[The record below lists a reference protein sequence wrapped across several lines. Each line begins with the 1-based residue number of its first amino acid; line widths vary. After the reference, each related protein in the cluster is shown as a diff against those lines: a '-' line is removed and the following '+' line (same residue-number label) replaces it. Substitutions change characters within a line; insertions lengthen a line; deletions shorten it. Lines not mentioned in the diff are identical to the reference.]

1 MSIRGQNSGLKGVP
15 MARRG
20 ENIHKRKDGRWEAR
34 IIIKQANNKT
44 KYKYVYAHSYTEIKN
59 KLQGF
64 DTSKVNLDCNNM
76 LFNEVA
82 TKWLK
87 SIKSTIKQ
95 STYANYDNMVKKHI
109 APYFEFFKTT
119 DVDNNVLQDFI
130 SKKHQNG
137 RLNKKGG
144 LSAKTVHDIYSVL
157 LQILK
162 FAEKNKYI
170 SHFDYE
176 IDLPKIEERFCDIL
190 SEADKRRLE
199 NHMRLNTD
207 FKKVGILLVMYT
219 GIRIGELCAL
229 KWNDIDLENGFINIT
244 KTLQRIKNT
253 DENSSQKTK
262 IIIDKPKSQKS
273 IRKIPLQSFLLEI
286 LSGLK
291 SSCSPN
297 SFLLTGS
304 QTKFTEP
311 RAYEK
316 TYKKYL
322 KECNIP
328 NIKFHALRHTF
339 ATNAVEKNFDTK
351 SLSEI
356 LGHSTVRFTLDR
368 YVHPSDK
375 IKRENMERLVSNY

>member
-1 MSIRGQNSGLKGVP
+1 MS
-15 MARRG
+15 RRG
-20 ENIHKRKDGRWEAR
+20 ENIRKRKDGRWEAR

-44 KYKYVYAHSYTEIKN
+44 KYKYVYAHSYTELKT
-59 KLQGF
+59 KLQEF
-64 DTSKVNLDCNNM
+64 DISKVNIDYNNM
-76 LFNEVA
+76 PFNEVA
-82 TKWLK
+82 TKWLEF
-87 SIKSTIKQ
+87 IKFTIKQ
-95 STYANYDNMVKKHI
+95 STYANYDNIVEKHI
-109 APYFEFFKTT
+109 TPYFKFLKIGNI
-119 DVDNNVLQDFI
+119 NNNILQNFI
-130 SKKHQNG
+130 TQKYQNG
-137 RLNKKGG
+137 RLNNAGG

-162 FAEKNKYI
+162 FAERNKYI
-170 SHFDYE
+170 NHFDYG
-176 IDLPKIEERFCDIL
+176 IDLPKIEEKLCDIFN
-190 SEADKRRLE
+190 EADKIKLE

-207 FKKVGILLVMYT
+207 FKKIGVLLVMYT

-229 KWNDIDLENGFINIT
+229 KWSDIDLENGFISIT

-253 DENSSQKTK
+253 EEKNNQKTK

-273 IRKIPLQSFLLEI
+273 IRKIPLQSFLIEM

-291 SSCSPN
+291 NNCSEN
-297 SFLLTGS
+297 SYLLTGS
-304 QTKFTEP
+304 ETKFTEP

-322 KECNIP
+322 KECHIP

>member
-1 MSIRGQNSGLKGVP
+1 MS
-15 MARRG
+15 RRG

-44 KYKYVYAHSYTEIKN
+44 KYKYVYAHSYTELKS
-59 KLQGF
+59 KLQKI
-64 DTSKVNLDCNNM
+64 DISKINLNCNNM

-82 TKWLK
+82 IKWLN
-87 SIKSTIKQ
+87 SIKFSIKQ
-95 STYANYDNMVKKHI
+95 STHANYDNIVKKHI
-109 APYFEFFKTT
+109 SPYFESLKIT
-119 DVDNNVLQDFI
+119 DIENNILQDFI
-130 SKKHQNG
+130 MQKYQNG
-137 RLNKKGG
+137 RLNKTGG

-170 SHFDYE
+170 KHIDYE
-176 IDLPKIEERFCDIL
+176 INLPKIEERFCDIL
-190 SEADKRRLE
+190 NEADKIKLE

-229 KWNDIDLENGFINIT
+229 KWSNIDFENGFISIT

-253 DENSSQKTK
+253 DEESKTKTK

-273 IRKIPLQSFLLEI
+273 IRRIPLQSFLIEMLLE
-286 LSGLK
+286 LK
-291 SSCSPN
+291 NNCSEN
-297 SFLLTGS
+297 AYLLTGNEA
-304 QTKFTEP
+304 KFTEP

-322 KECNIP
+322 KECHIP

-339 ATNAVEKNFDTK
+339 ATNAIEKNFDTK

>member
-1 MSIRGQNSGLKGVP
+1 MS
-15 MARRG
+15 RRG

-34 IIIKQANNKT
+34 IIIKQINHQT
-44 KYKYVYAHSYTEIKN
+44 KYKYVYAHSYTELKK
-59 KLQGF
+59 KLKELS
-64 DTSKVNLDCNNM
+64 TSEFNSDCSKI

-82 TKWLK
+82 TAWLK
-87 SIKSTIKQ
+87 SIKPAIKQ
-95 STYANYDNMVKKHI
+95 STYANYDNIVEKHI
-109 APYFEFFKTT
+109 IPYFEFIKTT
-119 DVDNNVLQDFI
+119 DINNHVLQDFI
-130 SKKHQNG
+130 TQKYQNG
-137 RLNKKGG
+137 KLNKTGG
-144 LSAKTVHDIYSVL
+144 LSAKTVHDIYSVM

-170 SHFDYE
+170 NHFDYE
-176 IDLPKIEERFCDIL
+176 IDLPKTEEKFCDIL
-190 SEADKRRLE
+190 SETDKMKLE
-199 NHMRLNTD
+199 NYMKLNTD
-207 FKKVGILLVMYT
+207 LKKVGILLVMYT

-229 KWNDIDLENGFINIT
+229 KWSDIDLENAFISIT

-253 DENSSQKTK
+253 DNYSKQKTK

-273 IRKIPLQSFLLEI
+273 IRKIPLQFFLTEI
-286 LSGLK
+286 LSELK
-291 SSCSPN
+291 KDCSN
-297 SFLLTGS
+297 NAFLLTGS
-304 QTKFTEP
+304 ETKFTEP

-322 KECNIP
+322 KECHIP

>member
-1 MSIRGQNSGLKGVP
+1 MS
-15 MARRG
+15 RRG

-34 IIIKQANNKT
+34 IITKQINHQT
-44 KYKYVYAHSYTEIKN
+44 KYKSVYARSYSELKN
-59 KLQGF
+59 KLHEF
-64 DTSKVNLDCNNM
+64 DISKIDLDYNKIN
-76 LFNEVA
+76 FNQVV
-82 TKWLK
+82 TDWLR
-87 SIKSTIKQ
+87 SIKHTVKE
-95 STYANYDNMVKKHI
+95 STYSKYCNTVEKHI
-109 APYFEFFKTT
+109 IPYYKYLKIS
-119 DVDNNVLQDFI
+119 DIDNRILQEYI
-130 SKKHQNG
+130 TEKYQNG

-144 LSAKTVHDIYSVL
+144 LSAKSVHDIYSIMI
-157 LQILK
+157 QIIK

-170 SHFDYE
+170 RHFDYE
-176 IDLPKIEERFCDIL
+176 IDLPKVEEKFCDIL
-190 SEADKRRLE
+190 SETDKRKLE
-199 NHMRLNTD
+199 QFMRLNTNL
-207 FKKVGILLVMYT
+207 KKVGILLVMYT

-229 KWNDIDLENGFINIT
+229 KWSDIDLENGFISIT
-244 KTLQRIKNT
+244 KTLQRIKNA
-253 DENSSQKTK
+253 DENSKQKTK

-273 IRKIPLQSFLLEI
+273 IRKIPLQSFLIEI
-286 LSGLK
+286 LSELK
-291 SSCSPN
+291 KNCSEN
-297 SFLLTGS
+297 AYLLTGS
-304 QTKFTEP
+304 KTRFTEP

-322 KECNIP
+322 KECHIP

>member
-1 MSIRGQNSGLKGVP
+1 MSIRGQNSGQKGEP
-15 MARRG
+15 MSRRG

-34 IIIKQANNKT
+34 IITKQANSKT
-44 KYKYVYAHSYTEIKN
+44 KYKYVYAHSYTELKN
-59 KLQGF
+59 KLHEL
-64 DTSKVNLDCNNM
+64 DTSKIDLDCNKI
-76 LFNEVA
+76 LLTAVA
-82 TKWLK
+82 TDWLK

-95 STYANYDNMVKKHI
+95 STYANYDNIVEKHI
-109 APYFEFFKTT
+109 TPYFESLKTT
-119 DVDNNVLQDFI
+119 DIDNNVLQDFI
-130 SKKHQNG
+130 TQKYQNG
-137 RLNKKGG
+137 RLNKTGG
-144 LSAKTVHDIYSVL
+144 LSSKTVHDIYSVL

-176 IDLPKIEERFCDIL
+176 IDLPKSEEKFYDIL
-190 SEADKRRLE
+190 SETDKIKLE
-199 NHMRLNTD
+199 NYMRLNTD

-229 KWNDIDLENGFINIT
+229 KWSDIDLENGFISIT

-253 DENSSQKTK
+253 DEKSKTKTK

-273 IRKIPLQSFLLEI
+273 IRKIPLQSFLIEI

-291 SSCSPN
+291 NSVSQN

-304 QTKFTEP
+304 ETKFTEP

-322 KECNIP
+322 KECHIP

>member
-1 MSIRGQNSGLKGVP
+1 

-76 LFNEVA
+76 LFNQVV
-82 TKWLK
+82 TDWLN
-87 SIKSTIKQ
+87 SIKHTVKE
-95 STYANYDNMVKKHI
+95 STYSKYCNTVEKHI
-109 APYFEFFKTT
+109 IPYFKYLKIA
-119 DVDNNVLQDFI
+119 DIDNRILQEYI
-130 SKKHQNG
+130 TEKYQNG

-144 LSAKTVHDIYSVL
+144 LSAKSVHDIYSIMI
-157 LQILK
+157 QIIK

-176 IDLPKIEERFCDIL
+176 IDLPKVEEKFCDIL
-190 SEADKRRLE
+190 SETDKRKLE
-199 NHMRLNTD
+199 QFMRLDTNL
-207 FKKVGILLVMYT
+207 KKVGILLVMYT

-229 KWNDIDLENGFINIT
+229 KWSDIDLENGFINIT

-273 IRKIPLQSFLLEI
+273 IRKIPLQSFLIEI

-291 SSCSPN
+291 NNCSEN
-297 SFLLTGS
+297 AFLLTGS
-304 QTKFTEP
+304 ETKFTEP

-322 KECNIP
+322 KECHIP

>member
-1 MSIRGQNSGLKGVP
+1 MS
-15 MARRG
+15 RRG

-34 IIIKQANNKT
+34 VITKQINQQT
-44 KYKYVYAHSYTEIKN
+44 KYKSVYAHSYSELKN
-59 KLQGF
+59 KLHKL
-64 DTSKVNLDCNNM
+64 DISKVDLDCNKI
-76 LFNEVA
+76 LFNQVA
-82 TKWLK
+82 KDWLNSTKH
-87 SIKSTIKQ
+87 TVKQ
-95 STYANYDNMVKKHI
+95 STYSKYYNIVEKHI
-109 APYFEFFKTT
+109 IPYFEYLKTT
-119 DVDNNVLQDFI
+119 DIDNRILQGFI
-130 SKKHQNG
+130 TEKHQIG

-144 LSAKTVHDIYSVL
+144 LSAKSVHDIYSIM
-157 LQILK
+157 ILIIK

-170 SHFDYE
+170 RHFDYE
-176 IDLPKIEERFCDIL
+176 IDLPKVEEKFCDIL
-190 SEADKRRLE
+190 SDTDKRKLE
-199 NHMRLNTD
+199 QFMRLDTD
-207 FKKVGILLVMYT
+207 LKKVGILLVMYT

-229 KWNDIDLENGFINIT
+229 KWSDIDLENGFINIT

-253 DENSSQKTK
+253 DENSKQKTK

-273 IRKIPLQSFLLEI
+273 IRKIPLQSFLIET
-286 LSGLK
+286 LSELK
-291 SSCSPN
+291 NNYSEN
-297 SFLLTGS
+297 AFLLTGS
-304 QTKFTEP
+304 ETKFTEP

-322 KECNIP
+322 KECHIP